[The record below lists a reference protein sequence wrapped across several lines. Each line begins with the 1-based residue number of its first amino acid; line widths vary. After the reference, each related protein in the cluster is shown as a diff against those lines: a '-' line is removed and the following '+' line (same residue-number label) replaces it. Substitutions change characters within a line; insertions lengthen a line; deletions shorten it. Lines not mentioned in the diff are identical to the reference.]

1 MSRLLVSVIDSAEAR
16 LAHSQGA
23 DFIDAKDPEA
33 GALGALPL
41 ETIRAIRACLP
52 ADAVTSAVAG
62 DDEDIGQLADSAL
75 AIAATGVS
83 FIKLGLGRATAC
95 PPAVAELG
103 RLLGGRG
110 RFIAVLF
117 ADEDP
122 PLSLT
127 ASLHEAGFAGVMLD
141 TRQKKGIRLPDL
153 LTADQIAS
161 FVAGCHR
168 LGLMCGLAGSLRVED
183 VEPLAALGPDYL
195 GFRGGL
201 CLAGDRRGQLDP
213 LAIGRAASR
222 LQAIR
227 HGEQAA

>member
-1 MSRLLVSVIDSAEAR
+1 M
-16 LAHSQGA
+16 AHAQGA

-41 ETIRAIRACLP
+41 ATIQTIRACLP

-62 DDEDIGQLADSAL
+62 DDEDIGHLADSAL

-83 FIKLGLGRATAC
+83 FVKLGLGRATAR
-95 PPAVAELG
+95 PAAVAELG
-103 RLLGGRG
+103 RLLGRRG

-122 PLSLT
+122 PLPLTISLQ
-127 ASLHEAGFAGVMLD
+127 EAGFAGVMLD

-153 LTADQIAS
+153 LTTDQLAS
-161 FVAGCHR
+161 FVADCRR
-168 LGLMCGLAGSLRVED
+168 LDLMCGLAGSLRLED
-183 VEPLAALGPDYL
+183 IEPLAALGPDYL

-201 CLAGDRRGQLDP
+201 CLAGDRRSQLDP
-213 LAIGRAASR
+213 LAIGHAARR

-227 HGEQAA
+227 QSGQVDGEQAA